1 VLLSERAVSL
11 PLRQSDA
18 VFMGK
23 FSQPFLEPHLNMK
36 SHAFSG
42 TVLASVAL
50 ACLVAL
56 SVQVA
61 HAESSPDIHI
71 DVPVA
76 LKQAKVVFNMDHAA
90 FSGDTPVGLA
100 HMVLMTNRFKQTGT
114 QWNMAAIFHGDAG
127 YMLLN
132 DDAYNA
138 LRKTKTGNPY
148 KATIQ
153 GLIATGVQIE
163 ECAVTM
169 KGNKWTNGDL
179 LPLVKVDTGA
189 DGRIVEL
196 VQQGYVMLQ
205 P

>member
-1 VLLSERAVSL
+1 
-11 PLRQSDA
+11 
-18 VFMGK
+18 MK
-23 FSQPFLEPHLNMK
+23 IK
-36 SHAFSG
+36 SHPLAR
-42 TVLASVAL
+42 TVLAPVVL
-50 ACLVAL
+50 ACLFAL
-56 SVQVA
+56 SGQVV
-61 HAESSPDIHI
+61 HAESSPDIRI
-71 DVPVA
+71 DVPVS

-114 QWNMAAIFHGDAG
+114 QWNMVAVFHGDAG
-127 YMLLN
+127 YMLVN
-132 DDAYNA
+132 DDAYNT

-148 KATIQ
+148 KATIEN
-153 GLIATGVQIE
+153 LITTGVQIE

-169 KGNKWTNGDL
+169 KGNKWTNANL
-179 LPLVKVDTGA
+179 LPGVKVDTGA